1 MSEARDR
8 HASFSAMRFA
18 LSPCS
23 RYLLVATDSPILLV
37 LRLPDWTVLRRL
49 YGLDVEKFHNASC
62 AWHRDG
68 SYIYAGASHAA
79 VYVYH
84 VGSAKVVKKLA
95 GQHTV
100 NVRDISYDHS
110 TNRLAT
116 CGFDKTVKVLV
127 EAVD

>member
-1 MSEARDR
+1 MHFLCVHLQSACMPNTSQPSFAISSVLVMHNSCPHSCITE
-8 HASFSAMRFA
+8 HASLMIMQLLMHQA
-18 LSPCS
+18 LSG
-23 RYLLVATDSPILLV
+23 
-37 LRLPDWTVLRRL
+37 TVLA
-49 YGLDVEKFHNASC
+49 NAT
-62 AWHRDG
+62 A
-68 SYIYAGASHAA
+68 AGASHAA